1 MSGFLP
7 GEWGAYGDSG
17 MNIARGESGGVPDD
31 FWRRRMA
38 ASLMGGQNNQGAFGG
53 LANAG
58 AALGGAMA
66 LKSMQPDPLAGQ
78 KARMDAAGTPMG
90 SGGMLGPLNRLFS
103 LGGGA

>member
-7 GEWGAYGDSG
+7 GEWGAYGNSG

-58 AALGGAMA
+58 AALGGAWA
-66 LKSMQPDPLAGQ
+66 LKNMQPDPLAGQ
-78 KARMDAAGTPMG
+78 KARMDAAGTPMASNG
-90 SGGMLGPLNRLFS
+90 LLARLFS
-103 LGGGA
+103 LGSGA